1 MEINSCKIPLTMK
14 LDYLSDISNGG
25 QIQGVISDEIV
36 RLFDFNFEE
45 AILFRDA
52 IQTTIIEKNE
62 SLNCGKLTFIELI
75 NCNLIFTITETDEG
89 IVTNN
94 NIHFNCQLSIPAYK
108 QMLELLQPFCQR
120 NASGYQYLYDLDN
133 PIELLFAPG
142 GSW

>member
-1 MEINSCKIPLTMK
+1 MK

-62 SLNCGKLTFIELI
+62 SLNCGKLTFIEPI
-75 NCNLIFTITETDEG
+75 NCNLIFTISETDEG

-94 NIHFNCQLSIPAYK
+94 NIHFNCQLSIAAYMH
-108 QMLELLQPFCQR
+108 MLELLQPFCLR
-120 NASGYQYLYDLDN
+120 NSPGYHYLYDLDN